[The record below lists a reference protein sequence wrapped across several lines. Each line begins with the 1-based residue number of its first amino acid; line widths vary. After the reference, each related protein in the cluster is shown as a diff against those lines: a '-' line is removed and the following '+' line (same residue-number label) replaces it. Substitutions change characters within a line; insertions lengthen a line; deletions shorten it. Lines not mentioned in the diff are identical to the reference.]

1 MAMLDIEYRYSAE
14 PPSDLDIR
22 RKYVKEMENYI
33 RSLVLEMQMADI
45 SVGFKMIKK
54 DDLDRNTVLI
64 NGKTVNQIL
73 DGLQLVMLEPDE
85 DSCGCNSPSKPIT
98 NIGRSEL
105 DWNDEH
111 IEDISD
117 VLMKNAIAKMY
128 ADMEADRIM

>member
-22 RKYVKEMENYI
+22 RKSVKEMENYI
-33 RSLVLEMQMADI
+33 RSLVLEMQMA
-45 SVGFKMIKK
+45 
-54 DDLDRNTVLI
+54 
-64 NGKTVNQIL
+64 GKTVNQIL